1 MKFNAKKAV
10 LLCLCGI
17 LISCAANQR
26 LATPSGRPEVTVNAT
41 VSRAQNVTID
51 VMASN
56 GYALTSQTSNA
67 LVFEKEMPPDQAM
80 VFLIGVG
87 NPYSSQPKSIVRFV
101 FTSSG
106 GQVRIYGTVQA
117 STQGPFGQTT
127 NLDITS
133 GKSAQA
139 LQTSLEALK
148 QRIGQR

>member
-1 MKFNAKKAV
+1 MRFNAQKSV

-17 LISCAANQR
+17 LFSCAATQP
-26 LATPSGRPEVTVNAT
+26 LATPSGRPEVTVSAT

-80 VFLIGVG
+80 LFLIGVG
-87 NPYSSQPKSIVRFV
+87 NSYSSQPKSIVRFI

-106 GQVRIYGTVQA
+106 GQVRIFGSIQA

-127 NLDITS
+127 NLDITN